1 MLINFLYKNKHIVI
15 ISLIVIILLLYIY
28 FSTTKNE
35 IIKIDENSDSIES
48 VEKPLDLIKI
58 YVTGEIKESK
68 IIEVEKGIILNDIIN
83 MCGGLTKNASLNINL
98 VYPINNNVTLVI
110 KEKKDIKGVDIIS
123 DIGNVTVIKDENGLM
138 KGTVDI
144 NRATYDGLLM
154 LPGIGKSTAKAII
167 TYRNEHG
174 LFKKIED
181 IMNVPGIKEAKY
193 NLIKELITIY

>member
-15 ISLIVIILLLYIY
+15 ISIIVIILLLFIY
-28 FSTTKNE
+28 FSTTKKE
-35 IIKIDENSDSIES
+35 VIKIDENIIPSES
-48 VEKPLDLIKI
+48 AKSPSDLIKI

-68 IIEVEKGIILNDIIN
+68 IIEVEKGIILNDVIN

-98 VYPINNNVTLVI
+98 VYPIDSNVTLII
-110 KEKKDIKGVDIIS
+110 KEKKDVKGVDIIS
-123 DIGNVTVIKDENGLM
+123 DIGDVTIVKNESGLIN
-138 KGTVDI
+138 GTVNI
-144 NRATYDGLLM
+144 NNATYDGLLM

-167 TYRNEHG
+167 DYRNEHG

-193 NLIKELITIY
+193 NLIKELISIY